1 MYCLRFGSLR
11 YPQRHGLCSLTL
23 RQHMLEGGADAEIAG
38 MHAFISMGLQVA
50 AFAVCASLKSTI
62 MTTTMAQRAA
72 LFIFKFFNHTRAH
85 RERERERERERGFF
99 NHTRA
104 HRERE
109 RERGSLPLWCIRILP
124 GLISC
129 DLHGWWAE
137 RSAGQTGHFKWDP
150 KSHALDELCANIII
164 GFMKKL
170 VSISKKRLKT
180 NSSCK
185 PGFKPRTVDLMA
197 DGQDLARR
205 QTNIEF
211 FVQQVA
217 R

>member
-85 RERERERERERGFF
+85 RERE
-99 NHTRA
+99 
-104 HRERE
+104 RERE